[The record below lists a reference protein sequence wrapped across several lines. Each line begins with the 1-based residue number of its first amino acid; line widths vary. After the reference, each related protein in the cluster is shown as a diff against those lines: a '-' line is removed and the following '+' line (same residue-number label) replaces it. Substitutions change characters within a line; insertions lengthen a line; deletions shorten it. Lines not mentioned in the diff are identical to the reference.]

1 MLRHD
6 DTDEARW
13 PPSGGRPGGTGSGR
27 PGRGRTDTDYPR
39 GRPRASLAMRIS
51 AIMAGVLV
59 LAVVSGSLVAYA
71 KYRAVYDSIGRVDV
85 SSDLNGI
92 KQPPVDPNA
101 INVLLIGSDSRTGVN
116 GQIGGTDGIDGQRSD
131 TVMVLHIAPG
141 GHSAV
146 VLSFPRDSVVPVLG
160 CTKENGSPGQTASS
174 GEVEQINASFADGGP
189 GCLWETVE
197 ETTNIHIDNFVELT
211 FNGFEKVI
219 NDLGGVEVCLP
230 AAVNDPKSGLDL
242 AAGEHHVFGPE
253 ALAFWRTREDVGEGS
268 DLQRIQRDQFLMA
281 SLLQGIEHS
290 KLLASPSKVT
300 SVISDVARNM
310 TTDKGLDQSR
320 MLTIAEGLRGLTSQ
334 NVQFVE
340 VPTQTYAPQ
349 PNWVQWTSQAT
360 QLFSQVAHDT
370 VAPKA
375 AAKKKPAAAAPSTV
389 TPAQVHVEVLNGSG
403 LQGVAAEG
411 SADLTSR
418 GFNVVGSH
426 NALNFNYTR
435 PVVEYASA
443 ADLPAA
449 TLLQQQFSNAE
460 ILKDPTMT
468 PGTVDVILGSD
479 FTALAPASSPSS
491 SSSGGSTAGL
501 TQTFG
506 GITGNTSICSDG
518 SAFSGPDGD

>member
-6 DTDEARW
+6 DADEARW
-13 PPSGGRPGGTGSGR
+13 PPSGGRPGGPGPGR
-27 PGRGRTDTDYPR
+27 AGRGRAADGYAN

-71 KYRAVYDSIGRVDV
+71 KYRTVYDSIGRVDV
-85 SSDLNGI
+85 SSDLHGA

-101 INVLLIGSDSRTGVN
+101 INILLIGSDSRSGAN
-116 GQIGGTDGIDGQRSD
+116 GKIGGTDGIDGQRSD
-131 TVMVLHIAPG
+131 TVMVLHIAPA

-160 CTKENGSPGQTASS
+160 CTAENGSPGQTADS
-174 GEVEQINASFADGGP
+174 GEVEQINTTFANGGP

-197 ETTNIHIDNFVELT
+197 QTTNIHIDNFVELT
-211 FNGFEKVI
+211 FEGFEKVI
-219 NDLGGVEVCLP
+219 NDLGGVNVCLP
-230 AAVNDPKSGLDL
+230 AAVDNPKSGLDL
-242 AAGEHHVFGPE
+242 SAGPHHVFGPE

-281 SLLQGIEHS
+281 ALLQGIEHS
-290 KLLASPSKVT
+290 GLLTSPSKV
-300 SVISDVARNM
+300 SAVIGDVARNM
-310 TTDKGLDQSR
+310 TTDTALNQSR
-320 MLTIAEGLRGLTSQ
+320 MLSIAEGVRHLTSQ
-334 NVQFVE
+334 NVQFIE
-340 VPTQTYAPQ
+340 VPTQTYE
-349 PNWVQWTSQAT
+349 PNPAWVQWTPQAS

-370 VAPKA
+370 TLAKA
-375 AAKKKPAAAAPSTV
+375 AAKKQPAAATATV
-389 TPAQVHVEVLNGSG
+389 SPAQVHVKVLNGSG

-435 PVVEYASA
+435 SVVEYGSA
-443 ADLPAA
+443 ADRPAA
-449 TLLQQQFSNAE
+449 ELLQQQFSDAE
-460 ILKDPTMT
+460 ILQQPGLTA
-468 PGTVDVILGSD
+468 GTVDVILGSE
-479 FTALAPASSPSS
+479 FTSLATTPAAGSS
-491 SSSGGSTAGL
+491 SSPGSTAGL

-518 SAFSGPDGD
+518 SAFSGPDGN